1 MYCFVTDQRPSSTLP
16 SGFQIDFYR
25 EELIRHHYCL
35 RRQREYYSEMAYRS
49 AEQALVRLLSQ
60 LEYVC
65 RSEDAAQVMGH
76 LLRQFDIVTNLSA
89 WSDPKQVN

>member
-1 MYCFVTDQRPSSTLP
+1 L
-16 SGFQIDFYR
+16 
-25 EELIRHHYCL
+25 
-35 RRQREYYSEMAYRS
+35 AYQS
-49 AEQALVRLLSQ
+49 AEQALARLLSR

-65 RSEDAAQVMGH
+65 RSENAPQVMGH

>member
-1 MYCFVTDQRPSSTLP
+1 MHCFVTDQRPSSTPP
-16 SGFQIDFYR
+16 SGIPIDFYR
-25 EELIRHHYCL
+25 EELIRHQCCL
-35 RRQREYYSEMAYRS
+35 RRQREYSPSWRTGLPSRRS
-49 AEQALVRLLSQ
+49 RGCSRE

>member
-1 MYCFVTDQRPSSTLP
+1 MHCFVTDQRPSSTP
-16 SGFQIDFYR
+16 RSGIPIDFYR
-25 EELIRHHYCL
+25 DELIRHHCCL

-49 AEQALVRLLSQ
+49 AEQALVRLLSR
-60 LEYVC
+60 LESVC

>member
-1 MYCFVTDQRPSSTLP
+1 MHCFMTDQRPSSTPP
-16 SGFQIDFYR
+16 SGIPIDFYR
-25 EELIRHHYCL
+25 DELIRHQCCL
-35 RRQREYYSEMAYRS
+35 RRQREYYSELAYQS
-49 AEQALVRLLSQ
+49 AEQALARLLSR

-65 RSEDAAQVMGH
+65 RSENAPQVMGH